1 MRGLP
6 PSLGNGLGWRQIGRY
21 KSQAKSLPPPSTVT
35 QRFSRTYTLSH
46 AHTHPPHSHFVSATQ
61 FHTPTHPPTH
71 PGRIRR
77 SARLAWRLGG
87 GGSRERPSELWSTL
101 IHDTHRDCVN
111 IWTNIA
117 ADAPLTLTRA
127 LRPHE
132 DEGINSECLD
142 GYYQKVPLA
151 WLSLT
156 RSLKHI
162 DADRGSA
169 FFSHGTNSHVPP
181 VTVQD
186 PLGVAINPTPTKT
199 DASD

>member
-1 MRGLP
+1 M
-6 PSLGNGLGWRQIGRY
+6 
-21 KSQAKSLPPPSTVT
+21 
-35 QRFSRTYTLSH
+35 
-46 AHTHPPHSHFVSATQ
+46 
-61 FHTPTHPPTH
+61 
-71 PGRIRR
+71 
-77 SARLAWRLGG
+77 
-87 GGSRERPSELWSTL
+87 SREHPSELWSTL

-132 DEGINSECLD
+132 DEGINCECLD

-156 RSLKHI
+156 RSLKHT
-162 DADRGSA
+162 DADRGSV

-199 DASD
+199 DASDRMWEDFSLTRTHTHTSMHAHRPAELSETTATRVNQQRLDLKGHNFN